1 MVILGAAS
9 PFLDIE
15 YKELQEAIRNI
26 FRKKGDDVIQVNLDA
41 LQAGRDVAEEQV
53 KLSLK

>member
-9 PFLDIE
+9 PFIGIE

-26 FRKKGDDVIQVNLDA
+26 FRSKGDDVIQVNLNA
-41 LQAGRDVAEEQV
+41 LQAGLDVALKQMNQV
-53 KLSLK
+53 RV